1 MTTIILAYNLI
12 IASVKTTKKQ
22 KKIKKVKLL
31 QTFDDLIFCAK
42 SLQKFFLFFLQK
54 FLKNGGDGLDKN
66 GFFC

>member
-31 QTFDDLIFCAK
+31 QTFDDLIFLCEILTEIF
-42 SLQKFFLFFLQK
+42 SLFLQK